1 MEGARVKPAPGTS
14 VGNITELT
22 TTPSGLA
29 AAAQPFRTWSTAP
42 HSVSRVDK
50 VAAALDRWEQ
60 TR

>member
-1 MEGARVKPAPGTS
+1 MKPAPGTS